1 MKIEVK
7 NLAGKK
13 DSDLTLSD
21 AVFALP
27 SNDGLVHQVYVAQ
40 AANRRSGTAH
50 TKTRDQRRGG
60 GKKPWKQKGTG
71 NARTGSIRN
80 PIWRGG
86 GVMFGPDKTRN
97 FSKKINGKQK
107 QKALAIALSE
117 KVREGKFIV
126 VTSLVIE
133 DNKTK
138 KFSTALEALGIDKS
152 VVVGFSQEETQSYRA
167 VKNIPKT
174 NGLPSDQLNVF
185 DVMNAQYILLSKEAV
200 IGIEDRYTTS
210 KSAKPATS

>member
-13 DSDLTLSD
+13 DSDITLND

-27 SNDGLVHQVYVAQ
+27 ENDGLVHQVYVAQ
-40 AANRRSGTAH
+40 SANRRSGSAH

-97 FSKKINGKQK
+97 FSKKVNGKQK
-107 QKALAIALSE
+107 QKALAIALSD

-126 VTSLVIE
+126 VSSLVIE

-138 KFSTALEALGIDKS
+138 KFSDALKALGINKS

-167 VKNIPKT
+167 LKNIPQT
-174 NGLPSDQLNVF
+174 NGLPCDQLNVF
-185 DVMNAQYILLSKEAV
+185 DVMNAQFILLSKEAV
-200 IGIEDRYTTS
+200 SGIEERYTS
-210 KSAKPATS
+210 KAVKPEMS

>member
-13 DSDLTLSD
+13 DGDITLDD
-21 AVFALP
+21 AVFGIP

-40 AANRRSGTAH
+40 SANRRSGSAH

-86 GVMFGPDKTRN
+86 GVMFGPDKSRN
-97 FSKKINGKQK
+97 FSKKINSKQR
-107 QKALAIALSE
+107 QKALAIALSD
-117 KVREGKFIV
+117 KVREGKLVV
-126 VTSLVIE
+126 VTSLTIE

-138 KFSTALEALGIDKS
+138 KFSDALKALGIDKS

-167 VKNIPKT
+167 LKNIPQT
-174 NGLPSDQLNVF
+174 NGLPSEQLNVF
-185 DVMNAQYILLSKEAV
+185 DITNAQYILLSKQAV
-200 IGIEDRYTTS
+200 AGIEERYVS
-210 KSAKPATS
+210 KSDKSATN

>member
-13 DSDLTLSD
+13 ESDIILSD
-21 AVFALP
+21 TVFGVPA
-27 SNDGLVHQVYVAQ
+27 NDGLVHQVYVAQ
-40 AANRRSGTAH
+40 SANRRSGSAH

-86 GVMFGPDKTRN
+86 GVMFGPDKSRN

-107 QKALAIALSE
+107 QKALAIALSD
-117 KVREGKFIV
+117 KVREGKLV
-126 VTSLVIE
+126 VVSSLVIE
-133 DNKTK
+133 NNKTK
-138 KFSTALEALGIDKS
+138 KFSDALEALGIDKT
-152 VVVGFSQEETQSYRA
+152 VVVGFSQEETPSYRA
-167 VKNIPKT
+167 LKNIPRT
-174 NGLPSDQLNVF
+174 NGLPAEQLNVF
-185 DVMNAQYILLSKEAV
+185 DIANAQYILLSKEAV
-200 IGIEDRYTTS
+200 SGIEERYAS
-210 KSAKPATS
+210 KSDKSETI